1 MEGWEGLVGVGFLL
15 VLAGIVLIV
24 IGMIAG
30 ALRSGGGEAEAGA
43 VVIIGPIPIIV
54 GSSGRAALLAA
65 VIGAVLMA
73 LALAMMLLL
82 RRPPG

>member
-1 MEGWEGLVGVGFLL
+1 MEGWEGVVGLGFLL

-24 IGMIAG
+24 AGVIAG

-43 VVIIGPIPIIV
+43 VIIIGPIPIVV

-65 VIGAVLMA
+65 IMGAVLMV
-73 LALAMMLLL
+73 LALAMILLL
-82 RRPPG
+82 RRAPG